1 MKRVCKIFLLMLSLT
16 LILASSVLTVFA
28 EQSKAEEALVENFL
42 VEETYVDENG
52 NLIYLLEDGRKYD
65 PAKKQFVEEEIEG
78 MSLSLNFDRVVSS
91 LKYMWQGMLC
101 IFVVIGVIILVTIL
115 MNSLCNKAD
124 EKKKLREEKK
134 GN

>member
-1 MKRVCKIFLLMLSLT
+1 MLSLT